1 MTDRD
6 SRGRSLSSE
15 FARGAFG
22 NVLILGAGALINFLV
37 AVLLSRMLGPTGL
50 GIYAFAVALTT
61 IVSAPVTSALGSV
74 VLRETAGAGA
84 RGLPAR
90 GREAIAW
97 ASRTSIWLL
106 GGVSAGIGIAVAAG
120 VGDISADKATT
131 ILAGLLL
138 PVPVALL
145 SVFSGAARG
154 LGRIVIGR
162 VPDLILRPLFF
173 AILVVP
179 VFVWP
184 WFGPLSPVLAMLLQ
198 ALAALLALAV
208 AVVIVWRALQA
219 QDAAEVAGRTS
230 MSSAWLRSLLPLA
243 VVFGLSA
250 IQSNIDIL
258 MLDWY
263 LADDKVGVYRA
274 GSQAGRLFFM
284 ITTVIGA
291 VLSPYVASLHAA
303 GDQAALQRLLVLGAR
318 SSLAIVLPPFV
329 VAVLFGDWIMARA
342 FGAAFA
348 EGSGVFAIIAG
359 GAVAQG
365 LIGYSAA
372 VLSMTGRERQMILS
386 GAASVL
392 VAIVLNVVLIPRYG
406 MEGAAWATTVA
417 AIVLAALHAAK
428 VKRFYRLRTWAL
440 G

>member
-6 SRGRSLSSE
+6 SKGPSLSLE

-22 NVLILGAGALINFLV
+22 NVLLLGAGSLLNFLV
-37 AVLLSRMLGPTGL
+37 AVLLSRTLGPTGL

-61 IVSAPVTSALGSV
+61 IVSAPVTSALGAV

-97 ASRTSIWLL
+97 ASRTSIWLV
-106 GGVSAGIGIAVAAG
+106 GGVSAVIGVAVAAG
-120 VGDISADKATT
+120 VGDLSGDKARAV
-131 ILAGLLL
+131 LAGLLL
-138 PVPVALL
+138 PMPLALL
-145 SVFSGAARG
+145 YVFSGAARG
-154 LGRIVIGR
+154 LGRIVMGR

-173 AILVVP
+173 LILVVSLL
-179 VFVWP
+179 VWP
-184 WFGPLSPVLAMLLQ
+184 WLGPLSPVLAMLLQ
-198 ALAALLALAV
+198 GLAALLALAV
-208 AVVIVWRALQA
+208 ATVIVWRALQA
-219 QDAAEVAGRTS
+219 QNGVEVAGHVS

-243 VVFGLSA
+243 VVFGLAA

-274 GSQAGRLFFM
+274 GAQAGRLFFM
-284 ITTVIGA
+284 ITTVIGT

-318 SSLAIVLPPFV
+318 GSLAIILPPFV
-329 VAVLFGDWIMARA
+329 VAASFGDWIMARA

-365 LIGYSAA
+365 LIGYSAT

-386 GAASVL
+386 SVASVL
-392 VAIVLNVVLIPRYG
+392 VTIVLNLVLIPRYG

-417 AIVLAALHAAK
+417 AIVLAALYAVK
-428 VKRFYRLRTWAL
+428 VARFYRLRTWAL